1 MIKTKTQFAVS
12 AELCEQNP
20 NCIRFVF
27 IEGITMLSSKSGQ
40 MPVLTTTVLTVFL
53 EFVVRQVAFGSL
65 FDIVLISF

>member
-1 MIKTKTQFAVS
+1 
-12 AELCEQNP
+12 
-20 NCIRFVF
+20 
-27 IEGITMLSSKSGQ
+27 MLSSKSGQ